1 MKIYMYNF
9 NEQMNYKDIT
19 LYIGKLSLEER
30 EILKKNLQIQ
40 NVKIEDDIFFNRL
53 ITFYIE
59 ESVCKENDTIES
71 LRNYHNIYVLKFDE
85 FGFFYEV

>member
-30 EILKKNLQIQ
+30 ELLKKNLQIQ
-40 NVKIEDDIFFNRL
+40 NVKIEDDIFFDRL

-71 LRNYHNIYVLKFDE
+71 LRNYHNIYVLKFDK